1 MLPKLFQ
8 ETRREET
15 LPNSFCETSII
26 IIPKRNKDVTRK
38 ENYRSISF
46 MNIDANILNKV
57 LANRIQQH
65 VKKIIHHLQA
75 SFIPGIQ
82 EWFNISKS
90 ISAYKQRQGQNP
102 HYLLSRCRKIPVTKC
117 NTLS

>member
-46 MNIDANILNKV
+46 MNIDANILNKM
-57 LANRIQQH
+57 LTNRIQQH
-65 VKKIIHHLQA
+65 IKKITYHNQVD
-75 SFIPGIQ
+75 FITEMQG
-82 EWFNISKS
+82 WFN
-90 ISAYKQRQGQNP
+90 
-102 HYLLSRCRKIPVTKC
+102 KI
-117 NTLS
+117 NL